1 MLTVNRLLK
10 SLQIAISDLM
20 DLSDSVQTLIALQT
34 GRGPVARLK
43 KAFAERRNWIT
54 PNSFDPSTQQVPVNP
69 VVHNIS
75 SKSFVPPLPLAS
87 AEDDARSAGDVL
99 SSSLSESA
107 KDEVSQVIW
116 GYLVP
121 LDPEY
126 GDKPLV
132 LKRHKP
138 CTESNNSSG
147 EASLGSVGYLIGR
160 HPECGTYISFNLQ
173 ELVRRSQLMLIYRC
187 RDPR

>member
-1 MLTVNRLLK
+1 
-10 SLQIAISDLM
+10 M

-43 KAFAERRNWIT
+43 KAFAERRNSIT
-54 PNSFDPSTQQVPVNP
+54 PFTFDPSTQEVPANP

-75 SKSFVPPLPLAS
+75 SKTFVPPVPLAS
-87 AEDDARSAGDVL
+87 AEDDAGSAGDL
-99 SSSLSESA
+99 PSSSLSEGV
-107 KDEVSQVIW
+107 KDEVSQGIW

-121 LDPEY
+121 LDPKY
-126 GDKPLV
+126 GYKPLV
-132 LKRHKP
+132 LKRRKP
-138 CTESNNSSG
+138 YTVSHNSSG

-160 HPECGTYISFNLQ
+160 HPECGTYISFNSQ
-173 ELVRRSQLMLIYRC
+173 ELVRRSRLMLIYRC